1 MRKGTLSYRDLNV
14 LQFHADCE
22 LRNGG
27 SDEDMAFWRR
37 IRDFAEYKRERHAD
51 NPEAER

>member
-14 LQFHADCE
+14 LLFHADCE

-27 SDEDMAFWRR
+27 SEDDMAFWRR
-37 IRDFAEYKRERHAD
+37 IRGFAEHKIAKHPD
-51 NPEAER
+51 NPEAAA